1 MSTRQVTRQST
12 AATAPEASPE
22 KATAVA
28 VSVKNEQKVSNGE
41 DETMIDAEENKDG
54 EPTIQSDAPDM
65 SPIVQTVNKK
75 TPGRPRKKIDPDS
88 LASKSTSAKKPV
100 KNKSSATKHQ
110 KPSPTAV
117 SAVSKQNKVVNGTK
131 PRSKGELM
139 ISCSMILLTLPS
151 PQDES
156 SGLQ

>member
-12 AATAPEASPE
+12 ATTAPEASPE
-22 KATAVA
+22 KATAVG

-41 DETMIDAEENKDG
+41 DETMIDAEENKDE
-54 EPTIQSDAPDM
+54 EPTIQLDVPDM

-75 TPGRPRKKIDPDS
+75 TPGRPRKKTDPDS
-88 LASKSTSAKKPV
+88 LASKSTSAKKSV
-100 KNKSSATKHQ
+100 KNKPSATKHQ
-110 KPSPTAV
+110 KPSPTAE
-117 SAVSKQNKVVNGTK
+117 SAVSKQNKIANGTK

-139 ISCSMILLTLPS
+139 LSGSRILLTLPS